1 MQVAAQK
8 VNAIRGLG
16 VQDAQRDKQ
25 SSTNGVA
32 GVELRIGHDKND
44 EGADENLNADDECSR
59 SPGDG
64 PQRPPA
70 YRLPRGV
77 PGGGGRRLVP
87 DGTHRPPL
95 TCLKYSSRQAHQRF
109 TRSPLGFKLYWTG
122 ARSTSFCANFSDGF
136 TDGTGGEWDAEL
148 GDVSASGGGRCGW
161 NGR

>member
-64 PQRPPA
+64 QCHLA
-70 YRLPRGV
+70 YVDHAAAVVNLAIV
-77 PGGGGRRLVP
+77 MVGG
-87 DGTHRPPL
+87 
-95 TCLKYSSRQAHQRF
+95 
-109 TRSPLGFKLYWTG
+109 
-122 ARSTSFCANFSDGF
+122 
-136 TDGTGGEWDAEL
+136 
-148 GDVSASGGGRCGW
+148 
-161 NGR
+161 